1 MIGCFSIAMAQA
13 LANMADTEIPSGLT
27 FLYMDSKEVISI
39 SVLTWKEGTVKV
51 ATMFPLTAF
60 CIPVKGTKPSGNSTA
75 ASPEGAF
82 LRSAFFAPVA
92 ILTSSTV
99 TRPSC
104 PVPTIVARSILAF
117 LAAARAIGVAAM
129 TPAAGVQTGL
139 AGAAAAAAGLAPA
152 GAPFAAFSTSAAVI
166 LPSGPVP
173 ATVLRSRPISSAFF
187 LARGEATTRAP
198 GARATGAAAAAL
210 GAAAAGAAAAGA
222 AAAAAGGAAPDN
234 EAA

>member
-13 LANMADTEIPSGLT
+13 LANMADTEIPSALT

-75 ASPEGAF
+75 ASPDGAF
-82 LRSAFFAPVA
+82 LRSAFLSPVA

-117 LAAARAIGVAAM
+117 LAAARAMGVAAM

-139 AGAAAAAAGLAPA
+139 AGAAAAGLAPA

-187 LARGEATTRAP
+187 LAKGEATTRAP
-198 GARATGAAAAAL
+198 GPRATGAAAAAL